1 MCWCLS
7 CCCDCSFEFE
17 YEVEDAIRYYGE
29 VVQKKSI
36 DNAKQLHPP
45 LTEDEKENLMKIMSR
60 LPPQAQDVVRS
71 NCVDSGAG
79 TGISLVQMHQ

>member
-17 YEVEDAIRYYGE
+17 DEIEDPIGYYGK

-45 LTEDEKENLMKIMSR
+45 LTEEEKENLMKIMYR
-60 LPPQAQDVVRS
+60 LPLQAQDIVRS
-71 NCVDSGAG
+71 NCVDNGAG
-79 TGISLVQMHQ
+79 TGISLMHMNR